1 MFDLMPFNR
10 KENNL
15 FDYFDN
21 FEKNFFGDMTQGI
34 SAFRTDVIDDGDN
47 YIVKAELPGFDKND
61 INIGIEGNNL
71 TISAQRNEENEDK
84 KDNYIYKE
92 RRYGS
97 FARSFDVSNIKSD
110 EITAEYKNGILSL
123 NLPKREEA
131 VPQSHR
137 IEIK

>member
-110 EITAEYKNGILSL
+110 EITADYKNGILSL

>member
-34 SAFRTDVIDDGDN
+34 SAFRTDVIDDGDK

-123 NLPKREEA
+123 HLPKREEA

>member
-97 FARSFDVSNIKSD
+97 FARSFDVSNIKSN
-110 EITAEYKNGILSL
+110 EITADYKNGILSL

>member
-10 KENNL
+10 GENNL

-34 SAFRTDVIDDGDN
+34 SAFRTDVIDDGDK

-61 INIGIEGNNL
+61 INIDIKDNCL
-71 TISAQRNEENEDK
+71 TVSAQRQEQNEDK

-97 FARSFDVSNIKSD
+97 FARSFDVSNIKSN
-110 EITAEYKNGILSL
+110 EITADYKNGILSL

>member
-123 NLPKREEA
+123 HLPKREEA

>member
-34 SAFRTDVIDDGDN
+34 SAFRTDVIDDGDK

-61 INIGIEGNNL
+61 INIDIKDNCL
-71 TISAQRNEENEDK
+71 TVSAQRQEQNEDK

-97 FARSFDVSNIKSD
+97 FARSFDVSNIKSN
-110 EITAEYKNGILSL
+110 EITADYKNGILSL